1 MVCAHHRSE
10 LLKFGELIAQ
20 LPACGQRRQRE
31 LMERQPAKGRRQR
44 GEGGDMGVLG
54 AAPCLTSMLLLPQ
67 EMQSQPC
74 GGRAAT
80 KKGQASA
87 TSATRKQSGISPRE

>member
-1 MVCAHHRSE
+1 MVWAHQRSE
-10 LLKFGELIAQ
+10 LLKFGELMAQ
-20 LPACGQRRQRE
+20 LPACGQRRQCE
-31 LMERQPAKGRRQR
+31 PTWIASASQQR
-44 GEGGDMGVLG
+44 GEGCVG
-54 AAPCLTSMLLLPQ
+54 AAQLTSMLLLPQ

-87 TSATRKQSGISPRE
+87 MSAARKQPDISPRE